1 MPIFRLSDS
10 VNIEFSDHDF
20 SDPWS
25 DSETILMLHGN
36 AESHEVWFSW
46 IPHLARRFRVICPGM
61 RGFGALTPMPTDHCW
76 SLDELVED
84 AVRLMDH
91 LGSYHVA
98 ASHGDECAKL
108 VLSLIDKY
116 S

>member
-36 AESHEVWFSW
+36 AESHEVWFS
-46 IPHLARRFRVICPGM
+46 LKFQNLVGES
-61 RGFGALTPMPTDHCW
+61 
-76 SLDELVED
+76 SL
-84 AVRLMDH
+84 
-91 LGSYHVA
+91 
-98 ASHGDECAKL
+98 
-108 VLSLIDKY
+108 
-116 S
+116 